1 LRCLPKAKI
10 DGLEAQT
17 HRRYLKTHL
26 PVDAL
31 VFSPKAKYLYIARDG
46 RDVLWSLHNHHFM
59 ANEVWY
65 KALNETPGLVGPPI
79 GKPTEDIVQYYHEW
93 LDKDGFPFWPF
104 WDNIRTWW
112 QIRHLPNVK
121 LLHFQALKDDMK
133 GQIREIA
140 AFLDIPID
148 ENKWESI
155 VEHCSFEYMKA
166 HPEKL
171 QKDSL
176 WDGGNKTFFNKG
188 TN

>member
-1 LRCLPKAKI
+1 
-10 DGLEAQT
+10 
-17 HRRYLKTHL
+17 LK
-26 PVDAL
+26 
-31 VFSPKAKYLYIARDG
+31 SSE
-46 RDVLWSLHNHHFM
+46 VL
-59 ANEVWY
+59 Y
-65 KALNETPGLVGPPI
+65 KAINETPGLVGPPM

-104 WDNIRTWW
+104 WENILTWW

-188 TN
+188 TNQRWKETLSAEDSEKYEKMALEKLGPECAAWLATGKLPQ